1 MSQIKQS
8 VKVLQPLA
16 NTNGQGFAPLSIQTL
31 VGCFC
36 QCVCYRPFNGGS
48 GGGDFG
54 LAGGYSGSA
63 NPV

>member
-8 VKVLQPLA
+8 VKVSPPLA
-16 NTNGQGFAPLSIQTL
+16 KSNGQGVAALKSRTL

-36 QCVCYRPFNGGS
+36 QCACYYPFNGGS
-48 GGGDFG
+48 GREGFG
-54 LAGGYSGSA
+54 LAGFLIQSA